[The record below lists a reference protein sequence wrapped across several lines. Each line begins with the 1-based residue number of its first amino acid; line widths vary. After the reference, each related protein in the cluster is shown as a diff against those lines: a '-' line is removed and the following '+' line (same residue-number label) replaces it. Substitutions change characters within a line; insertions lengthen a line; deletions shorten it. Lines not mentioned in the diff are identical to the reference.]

1 MGLKLKSAII
11 SGFRGFNPEVKI
23 DFDAPVVVLYGENA
37 TGKSSTLNA
46 IEWCLFG
53 SGEVIG
59 ERNTGIR
66 ERIDWE
72 IINRNAKKCYVEI
85 EFEKDGQLYNIR
97 REKSNG
103 RDNIYIRFSDG
114 RKIEGK
120 KAQEEI
126 NRLIGNFSFRDF
138 MTCVYQHQEVIR
150 YILTEEPRKRDEAL
164 DRLFGLSDY
173 RNIAGAIKQFSP
185 KGDELEKKIDEIK
198 NQINGMIDALNEVI
212 KRRKEELSK
221 KGLNRVDEGERIRI
235 AKQIKK
241 LIEDFCSEIGANLSE
256 KFSKVDL
263 EQKEFADVADEEIRR
278 LRKLIPE
285 ERKLNELIK
294 RRTKINSYINEY
306 DNLNKKHA
314 ETKKKID
321 KFVKENGNDK
331 GIREKVKQIEQTI
344 EKLED
349 QKEILNLYALIIEK
363 VIVYLKSVEYK
374 DICPVCG
381 TRKKDLLMQLEKE
394 WEKEHKEK
402 FEKINKEIDSLK
414 KELKDKEKLLKN
426 YESLNDD
433 LKRVEEEFRK
443 YVDKIRID
451 EKISERE
458 DVKRKLE
465 KILSELKDEIEKL
478 ERSIGEK
485 TRRIEEIEEKIK
497 FCSEIDEIL
506 KDIAL
511 REKIRDIE
519 KTQEWKKLRR
529 LSDDLKKFVDNV
541 GKIRDAILRATKDRV
556 DEIISDAGEKISEFF
571 GEITSHPEIK
581 KIKIKVEQNL
591 RSGGNQYKF
600 YDENDK
606 NLLPVL
612 SQGNFNA
619 LAISIFLAMS
629 GMMGEKMPFDF
640 IMLDDPSQSLG
651 FQEKVGLV
659 KILDIIAK
667 GKDVIIATM
676 DAELLNEIRKMSSE
690 KKIYEFYKWTSEK
703 GPEINK
709 IEEIVS

>member
-23 DFDAPVVVLYGENA
+23 DFNAPVVVLYGENA

-53 SGEVIG
+53 SSEVVGEK
-59 ERNTGIR
+59 NTGIR

-72 IINRNAKKCYVEI
+72 IINRNAEKCYVEV
-85 EFEKDGQLYNIR
+85 ELEKDGQVYNIR

-114 RKIEGK
+114 GKIEGK

-126 NRLIGNFSFRDF
+126 NKLIGNFSFRDF
-138 MTCVYQHQEVIR
+138 MTCIYQHQEVIR

-164 DRLFGLSDY
+164 DRLFGFSDY
-173 RNIAGAIKQFSP
+173 RNISEAIKKFSP

-198 NQINGMIDALNEVI
+198 SWINSRIDALNEII

-221 KGLNRVDEGERIRI
+221 KGLSRVDERERISI

-241 LIEDFCSEIGANLSE
+241 LIEDFCSEIGADLSE
-256 KFSKVDL
+256 KFSKIDL
-263 EQKEFADVADEEIRR
+263 EQKEFVDVAEEEIRR

-285 ERKLNELIK
+285 ERKLNELV
-294 RRTKINSYINEY
+294 RRKTKINHYIDEY
-306 DNLNKKHA
+306 DDLNKKRS
-314 ETKKKID
+314 EVKREID
-321 KFVKENGNDK
+321 KFVRENGDDK
-331 GIREKVKQIEQTI
+331 KIKEKVKQIEQTI
-344 EKLED
+344 EALED
-349 QKEILNLYALIIEK
+349 QKEVMNLYALIIEK
-363 VIVYLKSVEYK
+363 VMLYLESVEDK

-381 TRKKDLLMQLEKE
+381 TRKKGLLIQLKKQ

-414 KELKDKEKLLKN
+414 KELKDKERLLKD
-426 YESLNDD
+426 YERLIDD
-433 LKRVEEEFRK
+433 WKRADEGFRK
-443 YVDKIRID
+443 YINKIRGD

-458 DVKRKLE
+458 DVRRKLE
-465 KILSELKDEIEKL
+465 KILSELESEIERLKK
-478 ERSIGEK
+478 STSEK
-485 TRRIEEIEEKIK
+485 TARIEEIEEKIK
-497 FCSEIDEIL
+497 LCKDIDEIL

-511 REKIRDIE
+511 REKIRDIVR
-519 KTQEWKKLRR
+519 TQEWKKLKE
-529 LSDDLKKFVDNV
+529 LSDDFKKFVDDV
-541 GKIRDAILRATKDRV
+541 ERIRDAILRATKDGV
-556 DEIISDAGEKISEFF
+556 DEIISNAGEKISEFF
-571 GEITSHPEIK
+571 GEITSHPKIK

-600 YDENDK
+600 YDENDE

-612 SQGNFNA
+612 SQGNFNS

-629 GMMGEKMPFDF
+629 GMTGQKMPFDF

-651 FQEKVGLV
+651 FQEKVGLI

-667 GKDVIIATM
+667 EKDIIIATM
-676 DAELLNEIRKMSSE
+676 DSELLDEIKKMSSE
-690 KKIYEFYKWTSEK
+690 KKIYKFYKWTPEK
-703 GPEINK
+703 GPEIN
-709 IEEIVS
+709 EEIVS